1 MNIIQTVYS
10 DAAKKGINQ
19 MDEHIFDKV
28 QEVDM
33 QKTMKDYYIDYAMSV
48 IASRALPDVRDG
60 LKPVQRRIL
69 YSMVELNNG
78 PDKPHRKCA
87 RIVGDTM
94 GKYHP
99 HGDSSIYEALV
110 KLAQDFNTRYP
121 LVDGHG
127 NFGSVDGDGAAAMR
141 YTEARLSKISME
153 MTADLNKDTVDFI
166 PNFDET
172 EKEPTVLPSRYPNLL
187 VNGTSGIAVGMAT
200 NIPPHN
206 LREVIGAVVKIIDNK
221 INEDRETTLEEILEI
236 VKGPDFPTGG
246 TIIGKTA
253 IEEAYRT
260 GRAKI
265 RVRAVTNI
273 EPMPNGK
280 NRIVVTE
287 LPYMVNKAR
296 LIENI
301 ADLVRDKRVEGITD
315 LRDESDREGMRI
327 AIELRRDVN
336 PNIILNQL
344 YKHTQLQDTFGV
356 IMLAL
361 VDNQPKVLNLYE
373 MLKYYL
379 MHQEDV
385 VTRRTK
391 YDLNKAEERA
401 HILEGLII
409 ALDNIDRVIS
419 IIRGSSTVQ
428 AAKESLMKEFNLTD
442 AQSQAIVDMRLRALT
457 GLERSK
463 IEAELADLQKKIEEY
478 RAILADKNKLLT
490 VIKTEI
496 SLIADKYGDERR
508 TSIGYDEYDLS
519 MEDLIPDEACVIA
532 RTNMGYVK
540 RMTPDNFKS
549 QHRGGKGIKGMQ
561 TLEEDYIK
569 DLFMTT
575 SHHVLTFFTNT
586 GRAYKLKAYEIP
598 EAGRTSRGTAIINLL
613 QLAPGETITAV
624 VPVKVEDISD
634 NDYLFMATKNG
645 IVKKTPCREFAN
657 IRKNGIQAMTLR
669 DDDELIEVK
678 LTDDTTE
685 VMMVTKLG
693 MCIRFKATDVRPT
706 GRSAMGVIGMN
717 LMDTD
722 EVVGVQLNT
731 QGDTM
736 LIVSEN
742 GMGKKTDISEYAVQH
757 RGGKG
762 VKCYKI
768 TEKTGNVIGAKA
780 VDDTREVMLITTEGI
795 IIRLACRDIS
805 TLGRITSGVKL
816 INLDDNVKVAT
827 VSKVRKSPS
836 GDDGNETEEFDA
848 ESDSE
853 NIDGVNKVNENT
865 SDSNTSDVADDSI
878 DRLLD
883 AANKDN
889 QED

>member
-1 MNIIQTVYS
+1 MDDSRIIKTEYS
-10 DAAKKGINQ
+10 
-19 MDEHIFDKV
+19 E
-28 QEVDM
+28 EM
-33 QKTMKDYYIDYAMSV
+33 QKSFIDYAMSV
-48 IASRALPDVRDG
+48 IIARALPDVRDG
-60 LKPVQRRIL
+60 LKPVQRRTL
-69 YSMVELNNG
+69 YDMHELG
-78 PDKPHRKCA
+78 IRYDRPYRKSA

-141 YTEARLSKISME
+141 YTEARLSRISME

-172 EKEPTVLPSRYPNLL
+172 EKEPIVLPSRYPNLL

-221 INEDRETTLEEILEI
+221 IENNRDTSLEEILEI

-265 RVRAVTNI
+265 KVRAVTNI
-273 EPMPNGK
+273 EPMTNGK

-296 LIENI
+296 LIEKI
-301 ADLVRDKRVEGITD
+301 AELVRDKRIDGITD

-344 YKHTQLQDTFGV
+344 YTQLQDTFAV

-419 IIRGSSTVQ
+419 IIRGSENVQ
-428 AAKESLMKEFNLTD
+428 TARESLMKEFNLTE

-463 IEAELADLQKKIEEY
+463 IEAELAELQKKIDEY
-478 RAILADKNKLLT
+478 KAILADKNKLLT

-496 SLIADKYGDERR
+496 SIIADKYGDDRR
-508 TSIGYDEYDLS
+508 TSIGFDEYDIS
-519 MEDLIPDEACVIA
+519 MEDLIPDEPCVIA

-561 TLEEDYIK
+561 TLEEDYIE

-575 SHHVLTFFTNT
+575 SHYVLTFFTNT

-624 VPVKVEDISD
+624 VPVKIEDIKD
-634 NDYLFMATKNG
+634 DDYLFMATKNG
-645 IVKKTPCREFAN
+645 IVKKTPCKEFAN

-722 EVVGVQLNT
+722 EVVGVQLNN
-731 QGDTM
+731 QGNTM

-742 GMGKKTDISEYAVQH
+742 GMGKKTDINEYAVQH

-762 VKCYKI
+762 VK
-768 TEKTGNVIGAKA
+768 
-780 VDDTREVMLITTEGI
+780 
-795 IIRLACRDIS
+795 
-805 TLGRITSGVKL
+805 
-816 INLDDNVKVAT
+816 
-827 VSKVRKSPS
+827 
-836 GDDGNETEEFDA
+836 
-848 ESDSE
+848 
-853 NIDGVNKVNENT
+853 
-865 SDSNTSDVADDSI
+865 
-878 DRLLD
+878 
-883 AANKDN
+883 
-889 QED
+889 

>member
-1 MNIIQTVYS
+1 
-10 DAAKKGINQ
+10 
-19 MDEHIFDKV
+19 MDEHIFD
-28 QEVDM
+28 QIHEVDM
-33 QKTMKDYYIDYAMSV
+33 QKTMESYYIDYAMSV

-69 YSMVELNNG
+69 YSMIELSNT

-127 NFGSVDGDGAAAMR
+127 NFGSIDGDGAAAMR
-141 YTEARLSKISME
+141 YTEARLSKISLE
-153 MTADLNKDTVDFI
+153 MTADLNKDTVDFV

-206 LREVIGAVVKIIDNK
+206 LREVIDAVVKIIDNR
-221 INEDRETTLEEILEI
+221 INEDRETSIDEILDI

-246 TIIGKTA
+246 TIIGKLA

-265 RVRAVTNI
+265 RVRAVSNI
-273 EPMPNGK
+273 EPMQNGK

-287 LPYMVNKAR
+287 LPYMVNKAK
-296 LIENI
+296 LIEKI
-301 ADLVRDKRVEGITD
+301 AELARDKRIDGITD
-315 LRDESDREGMRI
+315 LRDESDRQGMRI
-327 AIELRRDVN
+327 CIELRRDVN
-336 PNIILNQL
+336 PNIVLNQL

-361 VDNQPKVLNLYE
+361 VDNQPKVLNLIE
-373 MLKYYL
+373 MLQYYL
-379 MHQEDV
+379 LHQEEV

-401 HILEGLII
+401 HILEGLMI

-419 IIRGSSTVQ
+419 IIRNSANVSI
-428 AAKESLMKEFNLTD
+428 AKEGLIKEFQLSE
-442 AQSQAIVDMRLRALT
+442 AQASAIVEMRLRALT
-457 GLERSK
+457 GLEREKLENELNELLAK
-463 IEAELADLQKKIEEY
+463 IAEYK
-478 RAILADKNKLLT
+478 AILGDKKLLLG
-490 VIKTEI
+490 VIKKEI
-496 SLIADKYGDERR
+496 SVIADKYGDDRR
-508 TSIGYDEYDLS
+508 TAIGYDEYDLS
-519 MEDLIPDEACVIA
+519 TEDLIPDEPCVIA
-532 RTNMGYVK
+532 RTNIGYIK

-549 QHRGGKGIKGMQ
+549 QNRGGKGIKGMQ
-561 TLEEDYIK
+561 TIEDDYIE

-613 QLAPGETITAV
+613 QLQPGEHITAIIPIDV
-624 VPVKVEDISD
+624 RKLQDKD
-634 NDYLFMATKNG
+634 NLFMATKKG
-645 IVKKTPCREFAN
+645 IVKKTPVNEFAN
-657 IRKNGIQAMTLR
+657 IRKTGIQAINLR

-678 LTDDTTE
+678 LTDSKVDIIL
-685 VMMVTKLG
+685 VTKLG
-693 MCIRFKATDVRPT
+693 QCIRFPETEVRPT

-717 LMDTD
+717 LLDED
-722 EVVGVQLNT
+722 EVVGMQLDV
-731 QGDTM
+731 QGDSL

-742 GMGKKTDISEYAVQH
+742 GLGKRTVVSEFDRQH

-768 TEKTGNVIGAKA
+768 NEKTGNVIGVKA
-780 VDDTREVMLITTEGI
+780 VDDTREVMLITDEGI
-795 IIRLACRDIS
+795 IIQLKCSDIS

-816 INLDDNVKVAT
+816 INLDEGVKVAT
-827 VSKVRKSPS
+827 ISKVRKEPVEDGKETA
-836 GDDGNETEEFDA
+836 GDNAEVVSDTEAVEDA
-848 ESDSE
+848 DSDI
-853 NIDGVNKVNENT
+853 N
-865 SDSNTSDVADDSI
+865 
-878 DRLLD
+878 
-883 AANKDN
+883 
-889 QED
+889 